1 MSNNAFKDT
10 IETLLGGH
18 IICSVS
24 HPDLYRFMQGEGK
37 EAEVN
42 NYLSKMDKGVA
53 TTADKSGIYCVYNDL
68 DDKEVKKIM
77 VKRFKELAVNWEAL
91 LEWLKMSR
99 ELSIGVKSLAHG
111 DTLRESELLAA
122 IEGSSR
128 LQDDLSRV
136 LEKFNIKLGG
146 VRTASERLTRLIEY
160 LRINGFLVRQSE
172 SIYKCTARW
181 SLLSDQLN
189 YVRVQDNIL
198 SDKLAEDA
206 GDEQEDLF

>member
-10 IETLLGGH
+10 IETLLSGH

-24 HPDLYRFMQGEGK
+24 HPDLYRFMQGEGN

-53 TTADKSGIYCVYNDL
+53 TTSDKSGIYCVYNDL
-68 DDKEVKKIM
+68 DDKEVKKVIA
-77 VKRFKELAVNWEAL
+77 KQFKELAVNWEAL

-99 ELSIGVKSLAHG
+99 ELSVDAKSLAHG
-111 DTLRESELLAA
+111 DTLRESELLSA

-136 LEKFNIKLGG
+136 IEKFNIKTGG
-146 VRTASERLTRLIEY
+146 ARTASDRLTRLLEY
-160 LRINGFLVRQSE
+160 LRTSGFLIRQSE
-172 SIYKCTARW
+172 SVYKCTARW
-181 SLLSDQLN
+181 SLLSDQMS

-198 SDKLAEDA
+198 NDKLAEEA
-206 GDEQEDLF
+206 GDEQEELF